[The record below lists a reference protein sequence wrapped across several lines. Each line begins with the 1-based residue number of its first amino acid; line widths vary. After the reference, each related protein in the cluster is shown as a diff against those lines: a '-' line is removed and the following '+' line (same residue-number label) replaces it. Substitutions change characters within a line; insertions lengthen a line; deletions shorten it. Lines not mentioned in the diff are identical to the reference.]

1 MKISAEFEQDK
12 CTGVTI
18 DGETMTL
25 EQARAKVALL
35 RMDADAI
42 DRIIRMTVPRA
53 KRQEK
58 KGV

>member
-1 MKISAEFEQDK
+1 MKISAEFEGEK
-12 CTGVTI
+12 CVGVTI
-18 DGETMTL
+18 DGETMSL
-25 EQARAKVALL
+25 EQAKSKVALL

-42 DRIIRMTVPRA
+42 DRVLRMTVPRA